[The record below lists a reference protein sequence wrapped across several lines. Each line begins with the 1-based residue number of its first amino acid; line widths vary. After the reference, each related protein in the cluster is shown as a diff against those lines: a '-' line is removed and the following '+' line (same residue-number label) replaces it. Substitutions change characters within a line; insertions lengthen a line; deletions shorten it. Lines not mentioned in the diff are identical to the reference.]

1 MRHMPSVTRREW
13 GTTSV
18 RGMGILIYSRTS
30 RANKALSQLSK
41 TRLERVFL
49 NADLRAHCFVLN
61 SCLLPYAAAGMTQD
75 MIPRFGVSMPQ
86 GPDGGES
93 NK

>member
-1 MRHMPSVTRREW
+1 MTNRR
-13 GTTSV
+13 
-18 RGMGILIYSRTS
+18 
-30 RANKALSQLSK
+30 KLSK
-41 TRLERVFL
+41 TRLQRVVL

-86 GPDGGES
+86 GPDCGE
-93 NK
+93 NKKPNELDWSPD